1 MFQIPANTPPP
12 PPPPP
17 PPPYPKQL
25 NPHAQP
31 YTPYPSTPAL
41 CPQPPQQIFKQQT
54 PPPLLLPG
62 LKPVYFSYNP
72 VFVYQP
78 KVLWPPIFPQ
88 KLEQYN
94 AFSQPKQEKSKS
106 PYPLKELSG
115 CSTSRDD
122 HMNIVN
128 KGTVKRFISPT
139 CRPPPRKVESHKK
152 WALKISSEKT
162 GAAHA
167 ADYDSILKG
176 NTSLMIRN
184 IPNHFDRRDLIRI
197 LDKHCRNENSKAK
210 LISDPC
216 RSEYDFVYLPMDF
229 GYKTITSPTSH
240 SFFAYD
246 DHFSYFVVSF
256 VSFCSNLG
264 YAFVNFTTCAAAL
277 RFCVAFDQYQW
288 EVSAPGQKKKICEI
302 TCATIQGK
310 EGLVKN
316 FEKSKFSCHTRRYL
330 PVTLSPPRDG
340 WNDTAPSLIGKCVG
354 VGAAPP
360 VNLRKVRLLMRK
372 KGMVN

>member
-1 MFQIPANTPPP
+1 MFQIPANTPLPPQPP

-17 PPPYPKQL
+17 LYPKPL

-31 YTPYPSTPAL
+31 YTPYPPLTQAL
-41 CPQPPQQIFKQQT
+41 CPPPPQQIFKQPT
-54 PPPLLLPG
+54 PPLLLPG

-94 AFSQPKQEKSKS
+94 AFSQPKQEKSVS

-115 CSTSRDD
+115 CSTSIDD
-122 HMNIVN
+122 NMKIVS
-128 KGTVKRFISPT
+128 KCTGKRFIS
-139 CRPPPRKVESHKK
+139 PRKVESHKK

-162 GAAHA
+162 GAAPA
-167 ADYDSILKG
+167 AAYEAMLKG

-229 GYKTITSPTSH
+229 G
-240 SFFAYD
+240 
-246 DHFSYFVVSF
+246 
-256 VSFCSNLG
+256 FCSNLG
-264 YAFVNFTTCAAAL
+264 YAFVNFTTGAAAL
-277 RFCVAFDQYQW
+277 RFCLAFDQYQW

-330 PVTLSPPRDG
+330 PVTLTPPRDG
-340 WNDTAPSLIGKCVG
+340 WNDTTPSLIGKCVG

>member
-1 MFQIPANTPPP
+1 MFQIPANTT

-17 PPPYPKQL
+17 PPPYPKPL

-31 YTPYPSTPAL
+31 YTPYPSTPAF

-54 PPPLLLPG
+54 PPLLLPG

-78 KVLWPPIFPQ
+78 KVLLPPIFPQ

-128 KGTVKRFISPT
+128 NGTVKRFISPT
-139 CRPPPRKVESHKK
+139 YRPPPRKVESHKK
-152 WALKISSEKT
+152 WALKMSSEKT
-162 GAAHA
+162 GAAPA
-167 ADYDSILKG
+167 ADYEAMLQG
-176 NTSLMIRN
+176 NTSLMIKN
-184 IPNHFDRRDLIRI
+184 IPNHID
-197 LDKHCRNENSKAK
+197 
-210 LISDPC
+210 
-216 RSEYDFVYLPMDF
+216 
-229 GYKTITSPTSH
+229 
-240 SFFAYD
+240 
-246 DHFSYFVVSF
+246 
-256 VSFCSNLG
+256 FCSNLG